1 MKKWVLLNKLYFF
14 GALFGAIAGF
24 LYYKYVGCI
33 NGTCLIT
40 SNPYRSTLYGAF
52 VAAIL
57 FGVFKRE
64 EKKILKKI

>member
-14 GALFGAIAGF
+14 GVLFGAIAGF
-24 LYYKYVGCI
+24 LYFKYVGCI

-40 SNPYRSTLYGAF
+40 STPYRSTLYGAF

-57 FGVFKRE
+57 FGVFARE
-64 EKKILKKI
+64 EKKLPKKL

>member
-1 MKKWVLLNKLYFF
+1 MKKWVLSNKLYFF
-14 GALFGAIAGF
+14 GALFGAIGGF

-64 EKKILKKI
+64 EKKLPKKL